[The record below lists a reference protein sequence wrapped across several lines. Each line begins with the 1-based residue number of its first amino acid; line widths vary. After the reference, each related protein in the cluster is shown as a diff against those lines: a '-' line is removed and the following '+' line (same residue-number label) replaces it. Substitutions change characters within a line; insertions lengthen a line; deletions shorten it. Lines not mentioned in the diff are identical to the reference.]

1 MKLTTILLA
10 GAIVVLGPG
19 YARAQDPQ
27 AEKTI
32 IANERAINDAV
43 VKVNVAG
50 FTQFVAA
57 DGWSVDGMSGRMAV
71 ADFIKGFDQMAK
83 DMKVTSWDITDSQVQ
98 WVDATT
104 AVHSYK
110 WTGVGTYQGQPMPSP
125 VWASTVWTKKNG
137 KWMAMFHQESV
148 VTPPPA
154 K

>member
-10 GAIVVLGPG
+10 GAIGVLGAG

-27 AEKTI
+27 TEKMLV
-32 IANERAINDAV
+32 ANERAINDAV
-43 VKVNVAG
+43 AKGDVAA
-50 FTQFVAA
+50 FTKYVAA
-57 DGWSVDGMSGRMAV
+57 DGWSVDGTAGRMSV
-71 ADFIKGFDQMAK
+71 PDFLKGFAEM
-83 DMKVTSWDITDSQVQ
+83 TSGLKITSSDITDSMVQ

-110 WTGVGTYQGQPMPSP
+110 WIVQGTYQGVAMPSP
-125 VWASTVWTKKNG
+125 VWVSTVWTKKNG

-148 VTPPPA
+148 VTPPPT